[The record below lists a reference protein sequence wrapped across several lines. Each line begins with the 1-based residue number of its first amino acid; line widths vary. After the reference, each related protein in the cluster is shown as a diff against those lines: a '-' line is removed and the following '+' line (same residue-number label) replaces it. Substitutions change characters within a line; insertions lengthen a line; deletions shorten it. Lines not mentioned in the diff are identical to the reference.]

1 MMVKTT
7 QIDFMN
13 LPGGQ
18 PLLSVRGGLSGEA
31 ALEQASC
38 ILASVIAVAR
48 SARDEDDVELAA
60 SVPHLA
66 QLAKGIVDAVLE
78 SL

>member
-1 MMVKTT
+1 MIKTAP
-7 QIDFMN
+7 IHFMN

-18 PLLSVRGGLSGEA
+18 PLLTVRADLSGEV

-60 SVPHLA
+60 SIPYLA